1 MDGAVAQSIPP
12 SYHATRTLFCWLWW
26 GFYLRPLILAFFEG
40 VPGRIAS
47 GVFFIEVSLALV
59 GVASPAY
66 FQ

>member
-1 MDGAVAQSIPP
+1 MQYCTVEKFNMFVWVLAS
-12 SYHATRTLFCWLWW
+12 
-26 GFYLRPLILAFFEG
+26 RPLILFEG

-47 GVFFIEVSLALV
+47 GVFFLEVSLALV